1 MGCRTKAQMPRRPRA
16 GMAGVEAEGA
26 PEAAAGRT
34 RRREEGPQLLERKK
48 GGSQQMLKEKKEK
61 KKFLKLFCTNHF
73 NLPRVSSSTPTT
85 PSPPFFP
92 SF

>member
-16 GMAGVEAEGA
+16 GMAGAEAEGA

-48 GGSQQMLKEKKEK
+48 GGSQQMLKKKKRKEK
-61 KKFLKLFCTNHF
+61 IPEALLHKSLQPPQSVFLNPYHPIPPI
-73 NLPRVSSSTPTT
+73 LP
-85 PSPPFFP
+85 
-92 SF
+92 